1 MTKRKRSH
9 ITLDDI
15 AKRLKVS
22 RVTVSKALR
31 GHSDIS
37 AEMTKR
43 VHAVARELGYTPNIF
58 ARSLSSKKSNLIG
71 LIVPKIAHHFFGSVI
86 EGVYDTAFENK
97 YETIL
102 TVSQENAEREWK
114 HLQALAAMRV
124 DGIIISISRE
134 TSDVKRYK
142 WIRKMGIPLVFVD
155 RRPEHPLPG
164 FSSVL
169 TNDREGAY
177 QAVEHAIKIGY
188 RKMGFIGGSNN
199 VNIGKFRLQGFE
211 DALKEYRIPINEK
224 WLVPGGYGKDDG
236 YAGLKHLYETSTIPE
251 FVFAATYPVALG
263 IYEAAKDLGIRIPQD
278 LDIICFG
285 DSDVGRFLSPA
296 ISAVRQPTRELGTRA
311 VEILMQNIGDH
322 DVTHEHHV
330 MLPTQLV
337 IRETCSSKQAQYRGL
352 SAAEASATANGS
364 SSAERDALKSI

>member
-1 MTKRKRSH
+1 
-9 ITLDDI
+9 
-15 AKRLKVS
+15 
-22 RVTVSKALR
+22 
-31 GHSDIS
+31 
-37 AEMTKR
+37 
-43 VHAVARELGYTPNIF
+43 
-58 ARSLSSKKSNLIG
+58 
-71 LIVPKIAHHFFGSVI
+71 
-86 EGVYDTAFENK
+86 
-97 YETIL
+97 
-102 TVSQENAEREWK
+102 
-114 HLQALAAMRV
+114 
-124 DGIIISISRE
+124 
-134 TSDVKRYK
+134 
-142 WIRKMGIPLVFVD
+142 MGIPLVFVD